1 MLKKILYWL
10 FIFFV
15 KVMQIFPKKIRRAYL
30 FAFSRVVYFF
40 ARKTNRIIKANLD
53 FVFDNKLSKEEIK
66 KIQKYSYF
74 NMNLWI
80 LSLIE
85 NLTVSDE
92 ELKKNVTIENVE
104 VLEKLKKEKKPII
117 LISAHYGNME
127 MLSCYLNKF
136 VTPIHQVARQ
146 SNYEEFDKFIV
157 YSREMSGANI
167 VFRDGA
173 VKKLVKALMKKEV
186 ISLIIDQNINSKDG
200 IEVEFLGKKANQT
213 ATSATLARKFGAYV
227 VPVAIFNQDNYKYN
241 IKIYDAI
248 EPIKTD
254 NEKNDIKAMSQ
265 LHANAIS
272 AIISA
277 DPKQWFWPH
286 KRFKAHNKE
295 IYEKNFNN
303 K

>member
-1 MLKKILYWL
+1 M
-10 FIFFV
+10 
-15 KVMQIFPKKIRRAYL
+15 
-30 FAFSRVVYFF
+30 
-40 ARKTNRIIKANLD
+40 T
-53 FVFDNKLSKEEIK
+53 
-66 KIQKYSYF
+66 
-74 NMNLWI
+74 LWI

-85 NLTVSDE
+85 NLKVSDE
-92 ELKKNVTIENVE
+92 ELKQNVKIENAE
-104 VLEKLKKEKKPII
+104 VLEKLKEEKKPII

-136 VTPIHQVARQ
+136 ITPIHQVARQ
-146 SNYEEFDKFIV
+146 SNFQEFDKFIV

-173 VKKLVKALMKKEV
+173 VKKLVKALMRKEV
-186 ISLIIDQNINSKDG
+186 ISLIIDQNINRKDG
-200 IEVEFLGKKANQT
+200 TEVEFLGKKANQT
-213 ATSATLARKFGAYV
+213 TTSATLSRKFEAYV
-227 VPVAIFNQDNYKYN
+227 VPVAIFNEDNYKYK
-241 IKIYDAI
+241 IKVYDAI
-248 EPIKTD
+248 KPIKTE
-254 NEKNDIKAMSQ
+254 NEEEDLKNISQ

>member
-1 MLKKILYWL
+1 MLKKILYWI

>member
-1 MLKKILYWL
+1 MLKKVL
-10 FIFFV
+10 FWFFLFFV
-15 KVMQIFPKKIRRAYL
+15 KVMQIFPKKLRRTYL
-30 FAFSRVVYFF
+30 FIVSRVIYFF
-40 ARKTNRIIKANLD
+40 ARKTNKIIKANLD
-53 FVFDNKLSKEEIK
+53 FVFDNKLSDEEIK
-66 KIQKYSYF
+66 EIQKYSYF
-74 NMNLWI
+74 NLNLWI

-92 ELKKNVTIENVE
+92 ELKENVSIENIRVI
-104 VLEKLKKEKKPII
+104 EKLKEEKKPII

-127 MLSCYLNKF
+127 MLGCYLNKF
-136 VTPIHQVARQ
+136 VTPIHQVARK
-146 SNYEEFDKFIV
+146 SNFEEFDKFIV
-157 YSREMSGANI
+157 YSRELSGSNI
-167 VFRDGA
+167 IFRSGA

-186 ISLIIDQNINSKDG
+186 VSLIIDQNINSKDG
-200 IEVEFLGKKANQT
+200 TEVEFLGKKVNQT
-213 ATSATLARKFGAYV
+213 TTSATLSRKFDAYV
-227 VPVAIFNQDNYKYN
+227 VPVAIFNEENYKYR

-248 EPIKTD
+248 KPIKTE
-254 NEKNDIKAMSQ
+254 NEEEDLKIMSQ